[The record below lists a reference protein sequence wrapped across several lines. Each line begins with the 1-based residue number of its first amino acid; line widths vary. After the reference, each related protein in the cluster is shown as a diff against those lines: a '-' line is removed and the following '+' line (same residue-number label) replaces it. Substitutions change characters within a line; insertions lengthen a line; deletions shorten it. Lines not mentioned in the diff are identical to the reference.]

1 MKLQWKTVSPFTGK
15 EIEEDAPAN
24 SVAGGGV
31 AMPPDAVHDKQ
42 RKKKEKIYDGRT
54 KAYREHRAKLE
65 ASRTKRLES
74 IKKKQSNFKEHV
86 VGFTLGE
93 KYDIYHKDYS
103 SAMQHSY
110 AQVKKQGYEV
120 DPKEIDD
127 KVASGPRKPSS
138 GKTNKF
144 TLGLMKNGKSVKQ
157 NLHVQ
162 VYNTGKSYELNMYV
176 D

>member
-1 MKLQWKTVSPFTGK
+1 MKLQWKVMNPRTG
-15 EIEEDAPAN
+15 EALEEDAPLT
-24 SVAGGGV
+24 SVASGGV
-31 AMPPDAVHDKQ
+31 DLSPDAAI
-42 RKKKEKIYDGRT
+42 KKKKKKNGLYDGRT
-54 KAYREHRAKLE
+54 KAYKEHRKKLE
-65 ASRTKRLES
+65 AARLRRQEAL
-74 IKKKQSNFKEHV
+74 KNKQSSFKEHV
-86 VGFTLGE
+86 IGFTLGE

-144 TLGLMKNGKSVKQ
+144 ILGLMKNGKPVKQ

>member
-1 MKLQWKTVSPFTGK
+1 MKLQWKTVNPFDGK
-15 EIEEDAPAN
+15 EVKEDAPIT
-24 SVAGGGV
+24 SVSGGQIALPV
-31 AMPPDAVHDKQ
+31 DAVHDKK
-42 RKKKEKIYDGRT
+42 RKKEKIYDGRT
-54 KAYREHRAKLE
+54 KAYRENRKKLE
-65 ASRTKRLES
+65 ASRIKRQEAIL
-74 IKKKQSNFKEHV
+74 KKQSNFKEHV
-86 VGFTLGE
+86 VKYTLGE
-93 KYDIYHKDYS
+93 KYEIYHKDYS

-138 GKTNKF
+138 GKTNSF

>member
-1 MKLQWKTVSPFTGK
+1 MKLTWKTVSPYTG
-15 EIEEDAPAN
+15 ETIDEDAPTN
-24 SVAGGGV
+24 SAGSG
-31 AMPPDAVHDKQ
+31 AVDMNPTGKP
-42 RKKKEKIYDGRT
+42 KKKKDNIFDGRT
-54 KAYREHRAKLE
+54 KAYREHRKKLE
-65 ASRTKRLES
+65 TARQKRES
-74 IKKKQSNFKEHV
+74 KKSSFKEHV

-110 AQVKKQGYEV
+110 AQVKKKGYEV

-144 TLGLMKNGKSVKQ
+144 ILGLMKNGKPVKQ

>member
-1 MKLQWKTVSPFTGK
+1 MKLQWKVMNPHTGN
-15 EIEEDAPAN
+15 EIEEEAPLT
-24 SVAGGGV
+24 SVSSGGIDLT
-31 AMPPDAVHDKQ
+31 PH
-42 RKKKEKIYDGRT
+42 KKKKKGLYDGRT

-65 ASRTKRLES
+65 AARIKRQEAL
-74 IKKKQSNFKEHV
+74 KKKQSAFTEHV
-86 VGFTLGE
+86 VKYTLGE

-110 AQVKKQGYEV
+110 AQVKKKGYEV

-144 TLGLMKNGKSVKQ
+144 TLGLMKNGKPVKQ

>member
-1 MKLQWKTVSPFTGK
+1 MNPTGK
-15 EIEEDAPAN
+15 P
-24 SVAGGGV
+24 
-31 AMPPDAVHDKQ
+31 
-42 RKKKEKIYDGRT
+42 KKKKDNIFDGRT
-54 KAYREHRAKLE
+54 KAYREHRKKLE
-65 ASRTKRLES
+65 AARQKRES
-74 IKKKQSNFKEHV
+74 KKSSFKEHV

-144 TLGLMKNGKSVKQ
+144 ILGLMKNGKPVKQ